1 MYFEKKTLRA
11 ATVCAGLMCIYYI
24 FSQYISFDA
33 IHAPTVSVNCILVSS
48 ICLTWGMSVMRRFSQ
63 KQMSRHIMLFI
74 FSFVLLIFMRTVKYA
89 FVPWDGALQRH
100 LWYAYYLPLTVGPA
114 AMLHASMYLGKPD
127 DYRVS
132 RRMNLLY
139 IIALI
144 ISAAVMSNDFHFLSF
159 RFRPGF
165 DGWQSDYSRGPL
177 YYLVVAWIAVTV
189 AGMVFYAVRSV
200 SGKNMFK
207 RAWLPFCVL
216 TAVIVFGS
224 VRYIAGVNA
233 PLFFNKIEFPE
244 FICFSTIAFWESLV
258 TARIIP
264 CNTDYPAFFA
274 ASSLRAGLADSN
286 LTVRQVSV
294 NGISP
299 TPEELRRAQGR
310 DFLLPDGSTLLKTRP
325 VRGGLFY
332 WTEDIAAL
340 RRLNEELE
348 ETADWLNEEN
358 SMMRLSAEIDE
369 SHRKNT
375 AQLELYDRVT
385 QALYPQLDTL
395 SGIVHTLPEDEES
408 FCSSLKT
415 IGVLLAYCKRKG
427 NMLLQADTDPVVS
440 GAEIQPGFD
449 ESAKALRLA
458 GIPSLLSADTSVE
471 LSVSDAAVIYTAF
484 ETMLEDAL
492 PYLSSLTFSLGK
504 ETDGIIRFCF
514 QAKLKTESPADDILT
529 QVTRAANETERE
541 ISGAEIRFDI
551 GVISEGGTDL

>member
-11 ATVCAGLMCIYYI
+11 AAVCAGLMCVYYI
-24 FSQYISFDA
+24 FSQYASLDA

-74 FSFVLLIFMRTVKYA
+74 FSFVLLIFIRTAKYA
-89 FVPWDGALQRH
+89 FVPRDGVLQRH

-114 AMLHASMYLGKPD
+114 AMLRAAMYLGKPD
-127 DYRVS
+127 DYAVS
-132 RRMNLLY
+132 KRMNLIY
-139 IIALI
+139 IIARI
-144 ISAAVMSNDFHFLSF
+144 ISAGVMTNDLHFLAF
-159 RFRPGF
+159 RFKPGF
-165 DGWQSDYSRGPL
+165 DGWQSDYTRGPL
-177 YYLVVAWIAVTV
+177 YYIVVAWIAVTA
-189 AGMVFYAVRSV
+189 AGMIFYAVRSA
-200 SGKNMFK
+200 SGRNMLK

-224 VRYIAGVNA
+224 VKYIAGVNA

-274 ASSLRAGLADSN
+274 ASSLRAGLADGN

-299 TPEELRRAQGR
+299 APGELSCAQGG

-332 WTEDIAAL
+332 WTEDTAAL

-348 ETADWLNEEN
+348 ESADWLNEEN
-358 SMMRLSAEIDE
+358 AMMRLSAEIDE

-395 SGIVHTLPEDEES
+395 SGLVRTLPDDEES

-415 IGVLLAYCKRKG
+415 IGILLAYCKRKG
-427 NMLLQADTDPVVS
+427 NMLLLADTEPVVT
-440 GAEIQPGFD
+440 GAELQPCFD

-458 GIPSLLSADTSVE
+458 GIPSSLSADASFELPAPDTSA
-471 LSVSDAAVIYTAF
+471 LYTAF
-484 ETMLEDAL
+484 ETMLEAAM
-492 PYLSSLTFSLGK
+492 PYLSRVTFYLGN
-504 ETDGIIRFCF
+504 ETAGKIDFRFR
-514 QAKLKTESPADDILT
+514 AELKPGSPADDILA
-529 QVTRAANETERE
+529 QANRAAAEAEKE
-541 ISGAEIRFDI
+541 IPGAGIRFDI
-551 GVISEGGTDL
+551 GVIGEGGPDL